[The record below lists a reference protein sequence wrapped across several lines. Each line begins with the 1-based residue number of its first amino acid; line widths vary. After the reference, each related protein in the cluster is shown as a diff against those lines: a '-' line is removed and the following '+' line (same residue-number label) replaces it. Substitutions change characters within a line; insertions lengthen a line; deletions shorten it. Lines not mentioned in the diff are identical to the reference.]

1 MRLQNADIGMPKYPT
16 IAGRVIEAGVYALL
30 TAFFLCVGFIS
41 TFGALDTIT
50 AAIKAL
56 GVLLLLLA
64 MIYALYRFE
73 PHSRALIAGIL
84 VLAAVLRIG
93 DIFAVP
99 TSPVSDFAVLYNAA
113 CSTANGD
120 VSWMNVAEGYFSWW
134 QYQIPFVLYEA
145 AIIKLTHSVAALKLL
160 NVVWSVGIVYMVYCI
175 AGLYMPRRASL
186 IASALCAVYPGH
198 ILMSSVLTNQHIS
211 LFFILIGVYVCLR
224 ADSLLKYAA
233 SGLLLAVGDMMRP
246 EAGIVV
252 AAIICVCLLAAIG
265 RPTKKRI
272 LWIVYCSLRCL
283 LQLAVLIAAYLGAK
297 KLTELAL
304 QSVGLAPYGIGNSVP
319 EWKLIVGLN
328 MENNGALDDKYLY
341 VLNITDV
348 ARRTEEA
355 QRIIRA
361 HLSQHGWGKFFYQK
375 LKYFWTFPEDLTFT
389 LAGVNEW
396 DMAFGRVNITYTIY
410 EVVFVERIIRALC
423 YLSAAVGCAVLARD
437 AITRQSKDRG
447 TASILTA
454 AIMCGTV
461 VAYLLVEIQ
470 QRYRFFAI
478 PFLLMLAAYPF
489 KIKIQHKK

>member
-1 MRLQNADIGMPKYPT
+1 MRLQNADIGMPKHPT
-16 IAGRVIEAGVYALL
+16 IAGRVIEAAVYALL
-30 TAFFLCVGFIS
+30 TAFFLCVGFVS
-41 TFGALDTIT
+41 TFGTLGTIT

-64 MIYALYRFE
+64 MIYALCRFE
-73 PHSRALIAGIL
+73 PPSIALVAGIL

-93 DIFAVP
+93 YVFAVP
-99 TSPVSDFAVLYNAA
+99 TQPSSDFALLYSVA

-120 VSWMNVAEGYFSWW
+120 VSWMNVTEGYFSWW

-145 AIIKLTHSVAALKLL
+145 AIIKLTHSVVTLKLL

-198 ILMSSVLTNQHIS
+198 ILMTSVLTNQHIS
-211 LFFILIGVYVCLR
+211 LFFVLLGVYVCLK

-252 AAIICVCLLAAIG
+252 AAIACVCLLAAIG

-272 LWIVYCSLRCL
+272 LLIA
-283 LQLAVLIAAYLGAK
+283 LQLAVLIAAYLGVK
-297 KLTELAL
+297 KLAELVL
-304 QSVGLAPYGIGNSVP
+304 YFVGLAPYGIGNSVP

-328 MENNGALDDKYLY
+328 MENNGALDDKYVY
-341 VLNITDV
+341 VLNITDA

-355 QRIIRA
+355 RRIIRA
-361 HLSQHGWGKFFYQK
+361 HLSQHGWGEFFYQK
-375 LKYFWTFPEDLTFT
+375 LKYFWTFPLDLSFT

-396 DMAFGRVNITYTIY
+396 DTAFGRVNITYTIY

-423 YLSAAVGCAVLARD
+423 YLLAAVGCAGLARD
-437 AITRQSKDRG
+437 TITRQSNDRG

-470 QRYRFFAI
+470 PRYRFFAI